1 VTLDQQRFETVRH
14 TYARM
19 SDEELAL
26 LLATR
31 RNGLTD
37 EARAALNDVMA
48 ERDLLDFEAELQ
60 SVRTGLAR
68 HDRHADMLARNGV
81 RRRQANRMMPVACV
95 LLAAAGACLIAAD
108 AATPGYASVVLGVL
122 LYAAY
127 RARGNA
133 RLIWLVLRAGVRP
146 DRPKK

>member
-95 LLAAAGACLIAAD
+95 LIAAD